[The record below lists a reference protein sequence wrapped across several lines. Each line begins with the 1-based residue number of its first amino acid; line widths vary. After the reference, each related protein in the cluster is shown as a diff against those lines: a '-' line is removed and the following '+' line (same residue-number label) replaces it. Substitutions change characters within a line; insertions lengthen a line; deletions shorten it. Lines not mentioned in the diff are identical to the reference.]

1 MAGEG
6 GCCCS
11 RPGGR
16 GRSRAQPIQS
26 SEAPAGVLASLLGRR
41 RGRLA
46 APKPSREEPPCVTWP
61 AGEAVWRLENEGQGG
76 GATARE
82 REAVRRASARERG
95 RRRVSGVWGWQRAY
109 PSGRTGRSVIRF
121 GSSVFVEIWSFK
133 NYNQNSKIK
142 KLESTSSVFSSS
154 VRFLGSNQTITVT
167 LKF

>member
-76 GATARE
+76 GATTRE

-95 RRRVSGVWGWQRAY
+95 RRRVSEAEGGGVWGWQRAY

-121 GSSVFVEIWSFK
+121 GSSVVVEIRFFK
-133 NYNQNSKIK
+133 N
-142 KLESTSSVFSSS
+142 
-154 VRFLGSNQTITVT
+154 
-167 LKF
+167 